1 MSTIAE
7 KYSSASTKFKVGM
20 GVVALAGA
28 ATLTPVVAQATP
40 VNFTVA
46 QSAGASISELSSLP
60 LLPTGLNATVDAGS
74 SAVGPVSGG
83 IVFLASL
90 PLFAV
95 EALRD
100 TSYTIGN
107 LFGGPESF
115 IGSFFIGFGN
125 NLNDA
130 LENGPFVPYQA

>member
-1 MSTIAE
+1 MSTIA
-7 KYSSASTKFKVGM
+7 TKLNSVTTKVKVGTAA
-20 GVVALAGA
+20 VALVGA
-28 ATLTPVVAQATP
+28 ATLTPAIADATP

-46 QSAGASISELSSLP
+46 QSAGASAADLSSLP
-60 LLPTGLNATVDAGS
+60 WLPTGLNATVDAGA

-107 LFGGPESF
+107 LLGGEDSF
-115 IGSFFIGFGN
+115 IGGFFIGFGN
-125 NLNDA
+125 NVNDA
-130 LENGPFVPYQA
+130 LESGPFVPYQS

>member
-1 MSTIAE
+1 MSTIA
-7 KYSSASTKFKVGM
+7 TKLNSVTTKVKVGTAA
-20 GVVALAGA
+20 VALVGA
-28 ATLTPVVAQATP
+28 ATLTPAIADATP
-40 VNFTVA
+40 VNFSIA
-46 QSAGASISELSSLP
+46 QSVSASDLSAVEVLGG
-60 LLPTGLNATVDAGS
+60 GLNATFDGGS
-74 SAVGPVSGG
+74 AAAGPVSGG

-107 LFGGPESF
+107 LFGGEGSF
-115 IGSFFIGFGN
+115 IGGFFIGFGN

-130 LENGPFVPYQA
+130 LENGPFVPYQS

>member
-1 MSTIAE
+1 MSTIA
-7 KYSSASTKFKVGM
+7 TKLNSVTTKVKVGTAA
-20 GVVALAGA
+20 VALVGA
-28 ATLTPVVAQATP
+28 ATLTPAIADATP
-40 VNFTVA
+40 VNFTIA
-46 QSAGASISELSSLP
+46 QSVSAADLSSLP
-60 LLPTGLNATVDAGS
+60 VLPGGLNATVDA
-74 SAVGPVSGG
+74 AAAGPVSGG

-107 LFGGPESF
+107 LFGGEGSF
-115 IGSFFIGFGN
+115 IGGFFIGFGN

-130 LENGPFVPYQA
+130 LENGPFVPYGS